1 MVHCAPM
8 LLNQPLNQPPSKMET
23 SQLKQQE
30 VSSNGSNVRV
40 LHHIDRVNL
49 YDFGYE
55 KSGSAK
61 GDPELYATYLNRI
74 FNGDLVEEPYKGFTD
89 EEKKDRVRQI
99 KELEKSI
106 KEKEETNAKVEEE
119 IKQKEKDIDK
129 YRKDLL
135 QIRESRNKNQEK
147 LKSDNFSVPKF
158 SINFFIL
165 AMLSVYLFFFYVS
178 ATYKALYVDFE
189 GIAESIAA
197 GEGTGSIMPGPYELA
212 EALQYNY
219 LLFVVPFVFY
229 AFGWAFH
236 VLLELKSK
244 MKAVYVSM
252 LIAVTFTVDF
262 LLAMIISSNT
272 ENAKALMGLPSEHWS
287 SSPSFYIIL
296 FLGFL
301 VYVIWSILLDSLVR
315 EWDKREITNNLK
327 KIVKHLHA
335 DIKQLKAKLEDLSF
349 PRAQIANY
357 REDLSTIMYGNLK
370 KYIDQFSSGWIS
382 YLSPAN
388 MKDIKEKCLH
398 IKKEFEDKNEIK
410 NGTVKV
416 VAKRMAL

>member
-1 MVHCAPM
+1 
-8 LLNQPLNQPPSKMET
+8 MET
-23 SQLKQQE
+23 QLKQE
-30 VSSNGSNVRV
+30 VTSNGSNVRV
-40 LHHIDRVNL
+40 MHHIDRVNL

-55 KSGSAK
+55 KSGSAN
-61 GDPELYATYLNRI
+61 GDPDLYAMYLNRI

-99 KELEKSI
+99 KELEKGI
-106 KEKEETNAKVEEE
+106 KEKEEANAKVEAE
-119 IKQKEKDIDK
+119 IKQKEDDIDK

-135 QIRESRNKNQEK
+135 QIRESRARSKEK
-147 LKSDNFSVPKF
+147 LKTENFSMPKF
-158 SINFFIL
+158 SLNFFIL

-189 GIAESIAA
+189 GVAASIAA
-197 GEGTGSIMPGPYELA
+197 GEGTGSIMPGPYELG

-244 MKAVYVSM
+244 MKFAFVAL

-262 LLAMIISSNT
+262 LLAMIISNNT
-272 ENAKALMGLPSEHWS
+272 EGAKALMGLPSVHWS

-327 KIVKHLHA
+327 RIIRHLKGDVKLLT
-335 DIKQLKAKLEDLSF
+335 DKLEDISF
-349 PRAQIANY
+349 PKAQIANY
-357 REDLSTIMYGNLK
+357 RDDLSTIMYGNLK
-370 KYIDQFSSGWIS
+370 KYIDQFSSGWIA
-382 YLSPAN
+382 YLAPAS
-388 MKDIKEKCLH
+388 MKDIKEKCLLL
-398 IKKEFEDKNEIK
+398 KKEFEDKHDIK
-410 NGTVKV
+410 SGTVKV
-416 VAKRMAL
+416 VAKRLAI

>member
-1 MVHCAPM
+1 
-8 LLNQPLNQPPSKMET
+8 MET
-23 SQLKQQE
+23 SQLKQE
-30 VSSNGSNVRV
+30 VSTNGSNVRV

-55 KSGSAK
+55 KSGSAN
-61 GDPELYATYLNRI
+61 GDPSLYVTYLHRI
-74 FNGDLVEEPYKGFTD
+74 LNGDLVEEPYRGFTD

-99 KELEKSI
+99 KELEKGI
-106 KEKEETNAKVEEE
+106 KESEE
-119 IKQKEKDIDK
+119 INSKIEDEIKSKEKDIDK

-135 QIRESRNKNQEK
+135 QIKEARNKNKEK
-147 LKSDNFSVPKF
+147 LKSDNFSLPKF
-158 SINFFIL
+158 SLNFFIL
-165 AMLSVYLFFFYVS
+165 AMLSLYLFFFYIS

-197 GEGTGSIMPGPYELA
+197 GEGTGSIMPGPYELS

-219 LLFVVPFVFY
+219 LLLVVPFVFY

-244 MKAVYVSM
+244 MKAVYVSL

-272 ENAKALMGLPSEHWS
+272 ESAKALMGLPSEHWS

-301 VYVIWSILLDSLVR
+301 VYIIWSILLDSLIR
-315 EWDKREITNNLK
+315 EWDKREITSNLK
-327 KIVKHLHA
+327 KIINHLRE
-335 DIKQLKAKLEDLSF
+335 DIRLLKEKLQDLSF
-349 PRAQIANY
+349 PKAQILNY
-357 REDLSTIMYGNLK
+357 REDLNTTMYGNLK

-382 YLSPAN
+382 YLSPPN
-388 MKDIKEKCLH
+388 MKDIKEECLQL
-398 IKKEFEDKNEIK
+398 KREFEEKHEIRS
-410 NGTVKV
+410 GTVKV
-416 VAKRMAL
+416 VAKRTTL